1 MGRVINLNNPTKLRN
16 YQRRT
21 IAELLQRLGQKPT
34 IDDDAR
40 DMAAAIVFA
49 LREIWVTVEVTAAAW
64 EKRDF
69 WMKAER
75 FMRDW
80 EWSKETAANIEDVV
94 REEAWDLMPQLLM
107 NLFPHFND
115 IALKNMQRKPEE
127 WQGAYKK
134 LIESPRNTLI

>member
-21 IAELLQRLGQKPT
+21 VAELLQRLGQKPA
-34 IDDDAR
+34 IDDEAR
-40 DMAAAIVFA
+40 DMAAAVVLA
-49 LREIWVTVEVTAAAW
+49 LREIWATAEVTAEAW

-75 FMRDW
+75 FMRQW
-80 EWSKETAANIEDVV
+80 EWSKETAANMEDVI

-107 NLFPHFND
+107 NLFPYFND

-134 LIESPRNTLI
+134 LIEAPRNTLI

>member
-21 IAELLQRLGQKPT
+21 VAELLQRLGQKPT

-49 LREIWVTVEVTAAAW
+49 LREIWATAEVTAEAW

-75 FMRDW
+75 FMRQW
-80 EWSKETAANIEDVV
+80 EWSRETAANIEDVI

-107 NLFPHFND
+107 NLFPYFND

-134 LIESPRNTLI
+134 LIEAPRNTLI

>member
-34 IDDDAR
+34 IDDEAR